1 MHEMSVMQS
10 VLDAAFEA
18 LEKSGETRITEIS
31 LTIGEQTD
39 IQEVPLN
46 FAFEA
51 LKANTPARDARL
63 KVEVLTTR
71 SRCNECGEDFDHD
84 RFSMICSICGST
96 DIELLQGRELSID
109 GMNADSEPF
118 IVVDEASAVEP
129 FDPYA
134 DIIAQARAEAAMNA
148 KKANSS

>member
-18 LEKSGETRITEIS
+18 LEKSGEIRITEIT

-51 LKANTPARDARL
+51 LKSNSPARDAKL
-63 KVEVLTTR
+63 KVNVLTTR
-71 SRCNECGEDFDHD
+71 SHCNECGEDFDHD
-84 RFSMICSICGST
+84 RFSMICPICGSI
-96 DIELLQGRELSID
+96 DIDLLQGRELAID
-109 GMNADSEPF
+109 GMEADSEPF
-118 IVVDEASAVEP
+118 ITSEEAGGAKP

-134 DIIAQARAEAAMNA
+134 DIIAQARAEAAANA
-148 KKANSS
+148 KEAS